1 MEKITDENYMEKLF
15 INEAK
20 AALDSKGAG
29 GGSASNP
36 NVKTAILTRTL
47 HPNPNS
53 GVCDIMMAYQVGSGV
68 AVGKKILSARAELLS
83 TDDTIVT
90 HCHVNV
96 GYNPDPITN
105 DYARA
110 LSIAVYNTSTTNPT
124 VPVKVIVEYEV

>member
-29 GGSASNP
+29 GSSSNP

-47 HPNPNS
+47 HPMPNS
-53 GVCDIMMAYQVGSGV
+53 GASDILMAYQVGSGV

-83 TDDTIVT
+83 TDDTVVT

-110 LSIAVYNTSTTNPT
+110 LSIAVYNTSTTNPD
-124 VPVKVIVEYEV
+124 VKVKIIVEYEV